1 MSQQEQWTSKVGFI
15 LAAAGSAIGLG
26 AIWKFPYMA
35 GTNGGGLFLLIFL
48 LFTIVIGAPMLLA
61 EFIVGR
67 SSQKD
72 AISSYKQLTNNRG
85 KWHYIGVLGVVA
97 SFILLS
103 FYSVVGGW
111 IITYLSKSIQGNMS
125 NLTMEEYVG
134 LFGNTIADP
143 IEAIVAQGLFLL
155 ITILVVQL
163 GVQSGIE
170 KASKILM
177 PVLFI
182 LFIILLFR
190 SLTLEGAWEGIVF
203 FLQPDFSEITSK
215 TILMALG
222 QSLFALSLGISTMVT
237 YSSYL
242 SKKEDLIKSATSIV
256 GLNIF
261 ISIMAGLVIFPSV
274 FALGLQPD
282 EGPGLVFVVLPAVFN
297 ELPFGGFFLVLFLI
311 LLLFAT
317 LTSAFSI
324 LEIIVAALIKGDK
337 AKRKRLSWI
346 SGSLIFVIGI
356 PSALSFGILSHITL
370 LNYTIF
376 DVADFLVSNVAL
388 PLGAL
393 LISIFVGYRV
403 PKNIL
408 ENEFFQGSKAK
419 KSLFTIWYMTI
430 RYIVPVGIAIVFI
443 YSIGKFN

>member
-72 AISSYKQLTNNRG
+72 AISSYKQLTNNSG
-85 KWHYIGVLGVVA
+85 KWHYIGILGVVA

-111 IITYLSKSIQGNMS
+111 IITYLYKSIQGNMS

-134 LFGNTIADP
+134 LFGNTISNP
-143 IEAIVAQGLFLL
+143 IEAIIAQGLFLL

-242 SKKEDLIKSATSIV
+242 SKKEDLIKSATSVV

-261 ISIMAGLVIFPSV
+261 ISILAGLVIFPSV

-337 AKRKRLSWI
+337 AKRKKLSWI

-370 LNYTIF
+370 LNRTIF

-419 KSLFTIWYMTI
+419 KSLFTIWYITI

-443 YSIGKFN
+443 YSIGNFN